1 MVDWPPFVNVVGAVL
16 MVVEASVVMVDGAG
30 VVIVCAPV
38 IMVVGAV
45 LGM

>member
-1 MVDWPPFVNVVGAVL
+1 